1 MIKIKIEEWLWDSF
15 IDSFSKEF
23 ESDWI
28 VINEERLECF
38 LTEIRKNENEIR
50 HFKIIKNK
58 NYQEQLDRVY
68 E

>member
-15 IDSFSKEF
+15 TDSFSKEF

-28 VINEERLECF
+28 FIDEERLECF
-38 LTEIRKNENEIR
+38 LTEIRERENEIR